1 MKYMLRKIAFVF
13 LWIPFIGVSEVM
25 AQPFS
30 AYTDVRQEFYV
41 FDNGAV
47 NRIEPLIPVDYKVG
61 RRAVAYLDNARNF
74 KVYRDGAVTIIND
87 LFTTQFSV
95 SDNLVLFRSANMI
108 SVIDGQDVVLLSK
121 LCDRFAMGDSVV
133 LFYDINQSTF
143 NGYYNGK
150 ITELETF
157 LNIRENDFTFDSTVK
172 VSDNIGAYINFNNQF
187 KVFYNNESEAIESQA
202 VLDFKVGRNT
212 VGYVD

>member
-1 MKYMLRKIAFVF
+1 M
-13 LWIPFIGVSEVM
+13 
-25 AQPFS
+25 
-30 AYTDVRQEFYV
+30 

-74 KVYRDGAVTIIND
+74 KVYRDGAVTTIND

-121 LCDRFAMGDSVV
+121 LCVP
-133 LFYDINQSTF
+133 
-143 NGYYNGK
+143 
-150 ITELETF
+150 
-157 LNIRENDFTFDSTVK
+157 
-172 VSDNIGAYINFNNQF
+172 VS
-187 KVFYNNESEAIESQA
+187 
-202 VLDFKVGRNT
+202 
-212 VGYVD
+212 